1 MGAFDWL
8 FGSNAELGNS
18 ELPQIFP
25 FQVRQAFFVEA
36 DILQTY
42 QKILTDVAER
52 THGLNE
58 KQEKVL
64 WDSAVA
70 NNAPK
75 GLITLLA
82 TAMVKQQELYL
93 VLKSGVLRPADEKE
107 KAQIQA
113 DYKKSG
119 ESKVGVY
126 ISFKDYERTELLKIY
141 SNFEYCILGSL
152 NKNLNIAKAI
162 QLKISDL
169 RQSVSLQDSGIAREQ
184 AKSIASALGKGND
197 VFFDAKDSIDT
208 STIDMAPTE
217 KAMLFVD
224 GKRSFILGLPLS
236 YVKGEQVG
244 GLNATG
250 EADMRAI
257 ERGLRQ
263 YFVSIIK
270 PVFQALFGV
279 DVEFKS
285 QDFRFM
291 ATGLEVLKAFD
302 LASGENLSMQ
312 TMREITARVFDV
324 DPEQEQERL
333 DAEQAERD
341 AEKAKIAEQQAAQL
355 AALNGGKP
363 GASATPGNV
372 PQPGAKNA
380 PGVPAPTVK
389 ASA

>member
-82 TAMVKQQELYL
+82 TAMVKQQELFL

-162 QLKISDL
+162 QLKISFC
-169 RQSVSLQDSGIAREQ
+169 
-184 AKSIASALGKGND
+184 LGKGAGYFAVSQN
-197 VFFDAKDSIDT
+197 S
-208 STIDMAPTE
+208 S
-217 KAMLFVD
+217 
-224 GKRSFILGLPLS
+224 
-236 YVKGEQVG
+236 
-244 GLNATG
+244 N
-250 EADMRAI
+250 
-257 ERGLRQ
+257 ERG
-263 YFVSIIK
+263 F
-270 PVFQALFGV
+270 AL
-279 DVEFKS
+279 
-285 QDFRFM
+285 
-291 ATGLEVLKAFD
+291 
-302 LASGENLSMQ
+302 LS
-312 TMREITARVFDV
+312 
-324 DPEQEQERL
+324 
-333 DAEQAERD
+333 
-341 AEKAKIAEQQAAQL
+341 
-355 AALNGGKP
+355 
-363 GASATPGNV
+363 
-372 PQPGAKNA
+372 
-380 PGVPAPTVK
+380 
-389 ASA
+389 